1 MKGRDYKAK
10 IPGYC
15 SWHFARNTRN
25 NKTKRNAV
33 GFPVLVRET
42 LRKYFT
48 VHQASENIVC
58 MDIKSRHNG
67 IFHVGF
73 VYITPMGSTF
83 YRKNFICPFDEI
95 QDEITQKRA
104 MRSVIISGDWNA
116 RTWNLNEIKSAGH
129 FMESDYMKRNNYD
142 QVVNTYGLRLVE
154 LCKNNNMIIVN
165 GRVTSE
171 QGVIENPFTCIKYNG
186 VRTVDYAVA
195 DYCALKCGIFE
206 PPVLGKNDILGFNF
220 WDWEKGYLQTFP
232 GLSRNAW
239 LISQLLMPHCR
250 PCC

>member
-1 MKGRDYKAK
+1 MSIPVTDPKNEKSVRVVTWNIDGIGDKRGDIDIQNVIQSNNIIVFTETMKGRDYKAN

-83 YRKNFICPFDEI
+83 YRENRICPFDEI
-95 QDEITQKRA
+95 QDEITKKTGHAKRYNI
-104 MRSVIISGDWNA
+104 RGLECTD
-116 RTWNLNEIKSAGH
+116 LEL
-129 FMESDYMKRNNYD
+129 KRN
-142 QVVNTYGLRLVE
+142 
-154 LCKNNNMIIVN
+154 
-165 GRVTSE
+165 
-171 QGVIENPFTCIKYNG
+171 
-186 VRTVDYAVA
+186 
-195 DYCALKCGIFE
+195 
-206 PPVLGKNDILGFNF
+206 
-220 WDWEKGYLQTFP
+220 
-232 GLSRNAW
+232 
-239 LISQLLMPHCR
+239 
-250 PCC
+250 